1 MFIADLAMMHGDGS
15 SRFITK
21 SSLIPLLAL
30 YFYSTKPSSNVYTK
44 LIFTG
49 LFFSWL
55 GDIFLLFDKP
65 VFFIAGLL
73 SFLLTHICYIIYFLK
88 IKGNNKSYLQQRP
101 VMLVVIIAYLV
112 ELLYMLWPSLGN
124 MKMPVI
130 IYAVVIST
138 MFATAAWQ
146 YEKIKRTT
154 ALYFITGSFLF
165 VFSDSVLA
173 LGKFLQP
180 LHYGGIIVMM
190 TYIAAQFL
198 IVQGAISYDKSSPLS
213 FQDNTD
219 NK

>member
-1 MFIADLAMMHGDGS
+1 MFIADLAMMREDAS

-21 SSLIPLLAL
+21 SSLIPLLGL
-30 YFYSTKPSSNVYTK
+30 YYYSTKPSSNVYTT

-65 VFFIAGLL
+65 VFFITGLL
-73 SFLLTHICYIIYFLK
+73 SFLLTHICYIIYFLRL
-88 IKGNNKSYLQQRP
+88 KGNNRSYLQQRP

-112 ELLYMLWPSLGN
+112 ELLYMLWPGLGG
-124 MKMPVI
+124 MKIPVI

-146 YEKIKRTT
+146 YEKVDRKT
-154 ALYFITGSFLF
+154 AMYFIFGSFLF
-165 VFSDSVLA
+165 VLSDSALA
-173 LGKFLQP
+173 IGKFLQP
-180 LHYGGIIVMM
+180 LPYGGILVMT
-190 TYIAAQFL
+190 TYVAAQIL
-198 IVQGAISYDKSSPLS
+198 IVQGAISYDRTSPLS

-219 NK
+219 NT